1 MAGVRVGEKEPF
13 EKALRRFKKLCER
26 DGILSELRN
35 REFYEKPSI
44 VKKKMAAA
52 ARKRAIRARIKSGN
66 F

>member
-44 VKKKMAAA
+44 VKKKKAAA